1 MRSMENHLKV
11 CVIPGDDAAPE
22 AIYAS
27 VRVLEHLDLPI
38 EFDFTPSGTDLL
50 SLSKDERE
58 DLIHSRID
66 ESDTALF
73 GASNGNTPGA
83 GYMRWGKDTFANVRP
98 IHWQPGFNSPLRD
111 PSGIDYVIVRENLE
125 DMYVGVMGEAKHL
138 LEAGLADRRSRI
150 PSGANEGRFA
160 AKIITR
166 PGTEQVARFACE
178 LAMQR
183 EASLTVSAKTN
194 MLPATDKW
202 FCDIVREIAEEYPGL
217 DHREFIIDDMAHRL
231 VVEPHDLDVLLLPNL
246 YGDILS
252 DLGAGTVGG
261 LGLAPSGCY
270 GNNFAYFE
278 SSHGTAPD
286 LEGRGVINPTAT
298 LLSASMMLRY
308 LNLEESANRLETA
321 LAEVYRSGAQLTPD
335 QGGSAPT
342 ERFAEAVIGE
352 L

>member
-1 MRSMENHLKV
+1 
-11 CVIPGDDAAPE
+11 
-22 AIYAS
+22 
-27 VRVLEHLDLPI
+27 
-38 EFDFTPSGTDLL
+38 
-50 SLSKDERE
+50 
-58 DLIHSRID
+58 
-66 ESDTALF
+66 
-73 GASNGNTPGA
+73 
-83 GYMRWGKDTFANVRP
+83 
-98 IHWQPGFNSPLRD
+98 
-111 PSGIDYVIVRENLE
+111 
-125 DMYVGVMGEAKHL
+125 
-138 LEAGLADRRSRI
+138 
-150 PSGANEGRFA
+150 
-160 AKIITR
+160 
-166 PGTEQVARFACE
+166 
-178 LAMQR
+178 
-183 EASLTVSAKTN
+183 